1 MTEKPKPQ
9 RVIEN
14 RIHITA
20 SPEVAWACFTD
31 LSKWTDWFPALTQ
44 VAWASG
50 NPWTLK
56 AQGMLTLNLK
66 FPCGEIQAVGTIIEI
81 NPTRFVAWEGK
92 IMGIDTTWGFR
103 FQPAANGTEVLVRHE
118 FYGAPAL
125 FSRLIQFPQR
135 MQRIYSDALERLK
148 QYVETGNIQLAIP
161 L

>member
-1 MTEKPKPQ
+1 MTENQKPQ

-20 SPEVAWACFTD
+20 SPEVTWACFTD
-31 LSKWTDWFPALTQ
+31 LSKWTNWFPALTQ

-56 AQGMLTLNLK
+56 AQGMQTFNLK
-66 FPCGEIQAVGTIIEI
+66 FPCGEVQAVGTIIEI
-81 NPTRFVAWEGK
+81 NPTQFVAWEGQ
-92 IMGIDTTWGFR
+92 IMGIDATWGLK
-103 FQPAANGTEVLVRHE
+103 FQPTADGTEVLVRHE
-118 FYGAPAL
+118 FYGTPVF
-125 FSRLIQFPQR
+125 FSRLIRFPQR
-135 MQRIYSDALERLK
+135 IRQIYSAALERFK